1 MSGAVPP
8 AAPRRLEALTTLRFF
23 AALHV
28 TLFHLMGAG
37 HWGLPGPL
45 RDAIRAG
52 PVSVSFFFVLS
63 GFILTQAYA
72 TRPPHLAPA
81 AYARSRFARIYPLY
95 LLGLALMAPWWF
107 SQGGGGAAPSLASL
121 ALVQAWWPPW
131 SNAWNAPAWSLS
143 VEAFFYLLFPLALPW
158 VLRVSRGVLW
168 GVAGAGWL
176 VMLGVSFAYVGLAPD
191 GLTTIDAGSTAF
203 WLDALKFHPLVRLP
217 EFVVGLALG
226 RAARDGARLPKGL
239 GAAAVVALFA
249 ALSVSGHVPFPV
261 LHNGLLTPLFAL
273 VILGVATTSSAA
285 TRRVLEHRAL
295 VTMGEASYA
304 LYILQTPVLGF
315 THAALRRAF
324 PAETSHTAL
333 FAPLGLVAALGTS
346 LLAWRF
352 VERPAR
358 EWLLRVAGAKKA

>member
-1 MSGAVPP
+1 VSP

-28 TLFHLMGAG
+28 TLFHLLAQGE
-37 HWGLPGPL
+37 WGLPGPL
-45 RDAIRAG
+45 LDLVRAG

-72 TRPPHLAPA
+72 DRPPHRAPV
-81 AYARSRFARIYPLY
+81 AYTRSRFARIYPLY
-95 LLGLALMAPWWF
+95 LLGLLLMAPWWF
-107 SQGGGGAAPSLASL
+107 SLGGGTAAPSLASL

-143 VEAFFYLLFPLALPW
+143 VEAFFYVLFPLVLPW
-158 VLRVSRGVLW
+158 TLRVSRGVLW

-176 VMLGVSFAYVGLAPD
+176 VMLGASFAYVGLAPD
-191 GLTTIDAGSTAF
+191 GLATVDASSSAF

-217 EFVVGLALG
+217 EFIVGLALG
-226 RAARDGARLPKGL
+226 RAARDGARLPEGL
-239 GAAAVVALFA
+239 GVVAVLALFA
-249 ALSVSGHVPFPV
+249 ALSVSSRVPFPV
-261 LHNGLLTPLFAL
+261 LHNGLLTPLFAV
-273 VILGVATTSSAA
+273 VILGAGTTRSATA
-285 TRRVLEHRAL
+285 RRVLEHRAL

-315 THAALRRAF
+315 THAAVRRVL
-324 PAETSHTAL
+324 PAETAHTAP
-333 FAPLGLVAALGTS
+333 FAALGLVAALVAS
-346 LLAWRF
+346 VLAWRF

-358 EWLLRVAGAKKA
+358 EWLLGTPPRKP

>member
-28 TLFHLMGAG
+28 TLFHLQGAG
-37 HWGLPGPL
+37 QWSLPGPL
-45 RDAIRAG
+45 NDVVRAG

-72 TRPPHLAPA
+72 SRPPHLALA
-81 AYARSRFARIYPLY
+81 TYARSRFARIYPLY
-95 LLGLALMAPWWF
+95 LLGLLLMAPWWF
-107 SQGGGGAAPSLASL
+107 SQGGETAAPSLASL

-143 VEAFFYLLFPLALPW
+143 VEAFFYVLFPLVLPW
-158 VLRVSRGVLW
+158 TLRVSRGVLW

-191 GLTTIDAGSTAF
+191 GLATVDASNSAF

-239 GAAAVVALFA
+239 GVVAVLALFA
-249 ALSVSGHVPFPV
+249 ALSVSSRVPFPV
-261 LHNGLLTPLFAL
+261 LHNGVLTPLFAA
-273 VILGVATTSSAA
+273 VILGAGTTSSAA
-285 TRRVLEHRAL
+285 ARRVLEHRAL

-315 THAALRRAF
+315 THAVLRRAF
-324 PAETSHTAL
+324 PPEATHTAL
-333 FAPLGLVAALGTS
+333 FVPLGLVGTLAAS

-358 EWLLRVAGAKKA
+358 EWLMGAAPRKRA